1 MYGHMYVCIY
11 VCIDSS
17 ARRPN
22 HTEFEK
28 TTQFEKT
35 TARIGAV
42 REASEE
48 RPGGVREAS
57 GGRLGAVREASEER
71 PGGVRGAPGSCPKGV
86 QIVFPR
92 RAWQNRARALQTLEI
107 PYGAV

>member
-1 MYGHMYVCIY
+1 MYVCTYVCMY

-28 TTQFEKT
+28 ATKFEKA
-35 TARIGAV
+35 TARKGAS
-42 REASEE
+42 REVSEE
-48 RPGGVREAS
+48 RPGGVRGAS
-57 GGRLGAVREASEER
+57 GRRPKGDWEPSEER

-86 QIVFPR
+86 QIVFQR
-92 RAWQNRARALQTLEI
+92 RA
-107 PYGAV
+107 